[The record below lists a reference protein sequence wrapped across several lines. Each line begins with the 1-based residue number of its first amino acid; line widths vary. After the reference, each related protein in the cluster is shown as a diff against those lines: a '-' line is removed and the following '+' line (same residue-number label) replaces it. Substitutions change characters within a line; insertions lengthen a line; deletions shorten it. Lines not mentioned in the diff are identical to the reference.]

1 MRDPR
6 GDRPQKPA
14 PRNATEAVQ
23 RIDEIE
29 TQIDELRKGIGY
41 LFPQRVSEQK
51 PADNNAII
59 WDAAKGMYIPQSLA
73 FGPDAPG
80 NWKVFYSNGSG
91 AVTELSLG
99 ADNTVLT
106 STGASAAPEWA
117 TVSGMKKAQGT
128 GYYTLPAA
136 PGVGANVTPGNGSF
150 GSYAESRSASGNAIY
165 IVGARFQM
173 DSGETTTT
181 SYFDLSIATGAA
193 SSETQIAQWSFSGR
207 DPGTDSGMYGAS
219 LAFPFPLAVAASTRI
234 AVRAAASDAA
244 VSARITL
251 IVIDQADLVDL

>member
-14 PRNATEAVQ
+14 PRNATEAVR

-80 NWKVFYSNGSG
+80 NWKIFYSNGSG
-91 AVTELSLG
+91 TVTELSLG

-128 GYYTLPAA
+128 GYYTLPSA
-136 PGVGANVTPGNGSF
+136 PNDGVAVTPGNGSF
-150 GSYAESRSASGNAIY
+150 SSYAEVRSASGPAIY
-165 IVGARFQM
+165 IVGARFLM

-181 SYFDLSIATGAA
+181 SYYDLSIGTGAA
-193 SSETQIAQWSFSGR
+193 SSETEISQYPFSGR
-207 DPGTDSGMYGAS
+207 DPGTDTGLYGETQP
-219 LAFPFPLAVAASTRI
+219 FPFPLAVAASTRI
-234 AVRAAASDAA
+234 AVRAAASAA
-244 VSARITL
+244 SVSAVVTL
-251 IVIDQADLVDL
+251 IVINQADLVDL